1 MNNTIRKIKSNS
13 EIQTVFT
20 DLFDTL
26 IHRSVHPNYVYRIW
40 AKFLIRD
47 LGLHIEISTL
57 FKIRADATSKLAE
70 DMNLSKV
77 EVPYELVMKDVY
89 HRLVNSDNLNDLNWD
104 WNTFFYYTQ
113 EADYRSETS
122 VQFLNTSLVEGLKSL
137 KEENYNI
144 YIVSDYHLPKTIILR
159 LLEHH
164 GITTIFDEVFISCD
178 LEKSK
183 ESLGNI
189 YPLVLDKTGSIATH
203 TTMMG
208 DNKISDVVN
217 STKHGLHGYF
227 LKHYSHK
234 YRNKKNLF
242 GSVNT
247 SFKNACSKTEK
258 ACKNSDFP
266 FSEYIIHFY
275 FFTER
280 LYAEAKRKGIKDLFF
295 LAREGHY
302 LKQIFDTYQE
312 FNGLREEDYIKT
324 HYFKASRHSAKQ
336 VSLKPIDEEKFAPIK
351 KNYDV
356 MSTGQF
362 LTSFNIDEHDILTIT
377 SEIGV
382 NKDEEIESFS
392 ESEVVAKLRV
402 NESFKFAYETHRVG
416 QRDAFNKYLNSFKVD
431 LKSDGMTLVDVG
443 WGGTMQECIYQYLN
457 CEVPVTGYYIGLR
470 EIYTIE
476 SKTRRYGLNFTVY
489 PKKGYSDYILQANG
503 QLYEQLLAAP
513 HGSTLG
519 YKDNLQSPTIEYHEP
534 NEKKV
539 FDEFIS
545 PIQLF
550 MDGQFDILL
559 RSLDGVTYTDTMV
572 QDYITGMA
580 LRLGLFTNRKKL
592 KFIQLIS
599 KGFYQNVGGNK
610 VGMVYDPSQ
619 LSQSKGQLL
628 KEFIWSPE
636 KTFRYLVKVK
646 PLLYDK
652 KLSWLGWTISSTYY
666 YIKVN
671 RYFKNKFFDKRL
683 L

>member
-1 MNNTIRKIKSNS
+1 MNNTIQKIKSNS
-13 EIQTVFT
+13 AIKTVFT

-26 IHRSVHPNYVYRIW
+26 IHRTVHPNYVYRIW

-47 LGLHIEISTL
+47 LGLSIDVSTL
-57 FKIRADATSKLAE
+57 FKIRADATVKLAK
-70 DMNLSKV
+70 DMSLSKV
-77 EVPYELVMKDVY
+77 EVPYHLVMKDIY
-89 HRLVNSDNLNDLNWD
+89 QRLVNTDNLNDLDWD
-104 WNTFFYYTQ
+104 SFFYYTQ

-122 VQFLNTSLVEGLKSL
+122 VQFLNISLVEGLKKL
-137 KEENYNI
+137 KAENYKI
-144 YIVSDYHLPKTIILR
+144 YIVSDYHLPKTIIVR
-159 LLEHH
+159 LLDHH
-164 GITTIFDEVFISCD
+164 GITSIFNEVFISCD

-183 ESLGNI
+183 ESSGNI
-189 YPLVLDKTGSIATH
+189 YPLVLEKTGSVAEH
-203 TTMMG
+203 TGMMG
-208 DNKISDVVN
+208 DNKVSDVVN
-217 STKHGLHGYF
+217 AAKHGLHGHF
-227 LKHYSHK
+227 LKHYTHK

-242 GSVNT
+242 GSINT
-247 SFKNACSKTEK
+247 EFKNACRKTEK
-258 ACKNSDFP
+258 TCKKSDFP

-280 LYAEAKRKGIKDLFF
+280 LYSEAKRKGIKDLFF

-302 LKQIFDTYQE
+302 LKQLFDTYQK
-312 FNGLREEDYIKT
+312 FNGLKEEDFIQT

-336 VSLKPIDEEKFAPIK
+336 VSLKPIEEEKFAPIK

-356 MSTGQF
+356 MTTAQF
-362 LTSFNIDEHDILTIT
+362 LESFNIEEKEIVTIV
-377 SEIGV
+377 SELGV
-382 NKDEEIESFS
+382 DKDEEIENFS
-392 ESEVVAKLRV
+392 ASEVVTKLRA
-402 NESFKFAYETHRVG
+402 NDLFKAAYELHRVG
-416 QRDAFNKYLNSFKVD
+416 QRNAFNNYLNSFNADFKA
-431 LKSDGMTLVDVG
+431 DGMALVDVG

-476 SKTRRYGLNFTVY
+476 SKTKRYGLNFTVY
-489 PKKGYSDYILQANG
+489 PTKGYSDHILQANG

-519 YKDNLQSPTIEYHEP
+519 YRNDPKSPTIEYHEP

-539 FDEFIS
+539 FDDFIS
-545 PIQLF
+545 PIQEF
-550 MDGQFDILL
+550 MDIQFVELMK
-559 RSLDGVTYTDTMV
+559 SLNGLTYTDTMV
-572 QDYITGMA
+572 QEYITALA

-619 LSQSKGQLL
+619 LAQSKLQLL

-652 KLSWLGWTISSTYY
+652 KMAWMGWTVSSTYY
-666 YIKVN
+666 YIKFN
-671 RYFKNKFFDKRL
+671 RYLKKRIFTKDL
-683 L
+683 IS

>member
-1 MNNTIRKIKSNS
+1 MNNTIQKIKNDSSINV
-13 EIQTVFT
+13 VFT

-26 IHRSVHPNYVYRIW
+26 IHRTVHPNYVYRIW

-47 LGLHIEISTL
+47 LGLTLDVGVL
-57 FKIRADATSKLAE
+57 FKIRANVVSKLAA
-70 DMNLSKV
+70 DMKLSKV
-77 EVPYELVMKDVY
+77 EVPYELVMKEVY
-89 HRLVNSDNLNDLNWD
+89 YRLINSNILDNVEWLE
-104 WNTFFYYTQ
+104 FYNITM

-122 VQFLNTSLVEGLKSL
+122 VQFINASLVDGLKFL
-137 KEENYNI
+137 KSENYSI
-144 YIVSDYHLPKTIILR
+144 YIVSDYHLPKSIILR
-159 LLEHH
+159 LLDFH
-164 GITTIFDEVFISCD
+164 GITDIFNEVFISCD
-178 LEKSK
+178 YKKSK
-183 ESLGNI
+183 ESAGNL
-189 YPLVLDKTGSIATH
+189 YPLVLETTGSDPAQTA
-203 TTMMG
+203 MMG
-208 DNKISDVVN
+208 DNKTSDVIN
-217 STKHGLHGYF
+217 SVKHGITGNF

-234 YRNKKNLF
+234 FRNKKNLF
-242 GSVNT
+242 GNVEKE
-247 SFKNACSKTEK
+247 FIK
-258 ACKNSDFP
+258 ACKKVEKNCKKSDYP

-280 LYAEAKRKGIKDLFF
+280 LYTEAKKKGIKDLFF

-302 LKQIFDTYQE
+302 LKHLFDAYQK
-312 FNGLREEDYIKT
+312 FNGISSENQINT

-336 VSLKPIDEEKFAPIK
+336 VSLKPIEEEKFAPIK

-356 MSTGQF
+356 MTTAQF
-362 LTSFNIDEHDILTIT
+362 LESFNIEEKDILTIA
-377 SEIGV
+377 SAVGV
-382 NKDEEIESFS
+382 DKDEEIENFS
-392 ESEVVAKLRV
+392 ESDVVIKLRD
-402 NESFKFAYETHRVG
+402 NDAFKGAYELHRVG
-416 QRDAFNKYLNSFKVD
+416 QRDAFNNYLNSFNVD
-431 LKSDGMTLVDVG
+431 FKSDGMTLVDVG

-476 SKTRRYGLNFTVY
+476 SKTKRYGLNFTVY
-489 PKKGYSDYILQANG
+489 PKKGYSDHILQANG

-519 YKDNLQSPTIEYHEP
+519 YKNNPEFPTIEYHEP

-545 PIQLF
+545 PIQKF
-550 MDGQFDILL
+550 MDTQFDDLMK
-559 RSLDGVTYTDTMV
+559 SLNGLTYSDTMV
-572 QDYITGMA
+572 QNYITGLA

-619 LSQSKGQLL
+619 LSQSKIQLL

-652 KLSWLGWTISSTYY
+652 KMAWMGWTVSSSYY
-666 YIKVN
+666 YIKLN
-671 RYFKNKFFDKRL
+671 RYLKSRMFTKDL
-683 L
+683 IS

>member
-1 MNNTIRKIKSNS
+1 MNNTIQKIKNDSRINV
-13 EIQTVFT
+13 VFT

-26 IHRSVHPNYVYRIW
+26 IHRTVHPNYVYRIW

-47 LGLHIEISTL
+47 LGLTLDVGVL
-57 FKIRADATSKLAE
+57 FKIRANVVSKLAA
-70 DMNLSKV
+70 DMKLSKV
-77 EVPYELVMKDVY
+77 EVPYELVMKEVY
-89 HRLVNSDNLNDLNWD
+89 YRLINSNILDNVEWLE
-104 WNTFFYYTQ
+104 FYNITM

-122 VQFLNTSLVEGLKSL
+122 VQFINASLVDGLKFL
-137 KEENYNI
+137 KSENYNI
-144 YIVSDYHLPKTIILR
+144 YIVSDYHLPKSIILR
-159 LLEHH
+159 LLDFH
-164 GITTIFDEVFISCD
+164 GITDIFNEVFISCD
-178 LEKSK
+178 YKKSK
-183 ESLGNI
+183 ESAGNL
-189 YPLVLDKTGSIATH
+189 YPLVLETTGSVAAETA
-203 TTMMG
+203 MMG
-208 DNKISDVVN
+208 DNKTSDVIN
-217 STKHGLHGYF
+217 SVKHGITGNF

-234 YRNKKNLF
+234 FRNKKNLF
-242 GSVNT
+242 GNVEKE
-247 SFKNACSKTEK
+247 FIK
-258 ACKNSDFP
+258 ACKKVEKNCKKSDYP

-280 LYAEAKRKGIKDLFF
+280 LYTEAKKKGIKDLFF

-302 LKQIFDTYQE
+302 LKHLFDAYQK
-312 FNGLREEDYIKT
+312 FNGISSENQINT

-336 VSLKPIDEEKFAPIK
+336 VSLKPIEEEKFAPIK

-356 MSTGQF
+356 MTTAQF
-362 LTSFNIDEHDILTIT
+362 LESFNIEEKEILTIA

-382 NKDEEIESFS
+382 DKDEEIENFS
-392 ESEVVAKLRV
+392 ASDVVTKLRA
-402 NESFKFAYETHRVG
+402 NDAFKEAYELHRVG
-416 QRDAFNKYLNSFKVD
+416 QRDAFNHYLNSFNVD
-431 LKSDGMTLVDVG
+431 FKADGMTLVDVG

-476 SKTRRYGLNFTVY
+476 SKTKRYGLNFTVY
-489 PKKGYSDYILQANG
+489 PKKGYSDHILQANG

-519 YKDNLQSPTIEYHEP
+519 YRNNPVSPTIEYHEP
-534 NEKKV
+534 NEKRV
-539 FDEFIS
+539 FDEFIA
-545 PIQLF
+545 PIQKF
-550 MDGQFDILL
+550 MDTQFDDLMK
-559 RSLDGVTYTDTMV
+559 SLNGLTYSDTMV
-572 QDYITGMA
+572 QNYITGLA

-619 LSQSKGQLL
+619 LSQSKIQLL

-652 KLSWLGWTISSTYY
+652 KMAWMGWTVSSSYY
-666 YIKVN
+666 YIKLN
-671 RYFKNKFFDKRL
+671 RYLKSRMFTKDL
-683 L
+683 IS